1 MCPVPQRL
9 GDLWSIGGG
18 RLTVRTLAS
27 PVEGVSALYGQGLAG
42 LAALVE
48 LICRLVRNEEL

>member
-1 MCPVPQRL
+1 M
-9 GDLWSIGGG
+9 GSE
-18 RLTVRTLAS
+18 LA
-27 PVEGVSALYGQGLAG
+27 LHYQGLAG